1 MFAGTVPP
9 PRKREVDPRHERRPA
24 PPMSYAALDL
34 GEVTVVAKVNWYCDG
49 DMDFKMSSEELDAAA
64 AGDARVFYTYPGG
77 RIQLVELRFNYK
89 THSHRTTHQE
99 VAACWA
105 KRVVV
110 DAGTRGGPDF
120 KWASFTQRE
129 YDRLADK
136 GRVDRWAVNAA
147 GAEMTGDPEYSH
159 Y

>member
-49 DMDFKMSSEELDAAA
+49 DMDFKMSPEELDAAV
-64 AGDARVFYTYPGG
+64 GDARVVFTYPGG
-77 RIQLVELRFNYK
+77 RIQLVELRYSYC
-89 THSHRTTHQE
+89 THSEVAATHQE

-129 YDRLADK
+129 YDRLAGK
-136 GRVDRWAVNAA
+136 GRVDRWTVYRV
-147 GAEMTGDPEYSH
+147 GIEIVYDDDYCH
-159 Y
+159 